1 VNIIYYILAVIA
13 GVCIAIQAGVNTQLK
28 QAVGNPFLAS
38 LISFAVG
45 ALVLFVYSLF
55 SGNMGLT
62 ELANMKGITWWKWTG
77 GVLGAIYVTAV
88 IISAPKIGAASLIS
102 LIVAGQM
109 VVAVLL
115 DHFGLI
121 GFPVHAFNLLRFA
134 GVFCIVAGVFLIQR
148 F

>member
-1 VNIIYYILAVIA
+1 MNLIYYFLAVIA
-13 GVCIAIQAGVNTQLK
+13 GACIAIQAGVNSQLK

-55 SGNMGLT
+55 TGNLIFSDP
-62 ELANMKGITWWKWTG
+62 AGIRNISLWKWSG
-77 GVLGAIYVTAV
+77 GVLGAVYVTAV
-88 IISAPKIGAASLIS
+88 IISAPKIGAANMIG

-109 VVAVLL
+109 LLAVIL
-115 DHFGLI
+115 DNFGFI
-121 GFPVHAFNLLRFA
+121 GFPVHGFNLMRLL
-134 GVFCIVAGVFLIQR
+134 GVVSITIGVFLIQR